1 MNKIVNYIKN
11 LNLKKQLGYLVLISL
26 VLSLISLV
34 VILPKLLTPFYENNI
49 YNLLSQPLSYQDKNT
64 NNIVFIVKN
73 NNGVYVSSDF
83 NKMIDEKYVDN
94 ILLVATNNK
103 GKFNIDSNTYYYT
116 KNDKVISITD
126 DSYIKN
132 LEDNL
137 RRIILPLVSITI
149 FIITLVLVIWNNHIV
164 NKITKIQE
172 KVNNLNNNN
181 YTHSY
186 NFTINDELNSLINSV
201 EYMRCEIN
209 TKEEYK
215 NDMYQSLSHE
225 LKTPIT
231 VISSYVEAAND
242 KIITYEDAVKTI
254 GDEIKTLSDDVNKIL
269 ELNKINYLKDTMESY
284 EIIDITELLNE
295 VITKYKIQ
303 RPDVNFLLDIKK
315 INKVRG
321 TYDTWRIVIDNLLSN
336 FIRYADK
343 NIKITFKRN
352 KMMFYNDGEAIPDNL
367 IRDVFTKYKMGIK
380 GNFGLGLSIVKNS
393 LELYGYKIKVEN
405 KDNGVLFTIEQC
417 FFFNFV
423 VSLYIIRLKR

>member
-405 KDNGVLFTIEQC
+405 KDNGVLFTIE
-417 FFFNFV
+417 
-423 VSLYIIRLKR
+423 

>member
-103 GKFNIDSNTYYYT
+103 GKFNIDNNTYYYT

-405 KDNGVLFTIEQC
+405 KDNGVLFTIE
-417 FFFNFV
+417 
-423 VSLYIIRLKR
+423 

>member
-254 GDEIKTLSDDVNKIL
+254 GDEIKTLSDDVNKML
-269 ELNKINYLKDTMESY
+269 
-284 EIIDITELLNE
+284 
-295 VITKYKIQ
+295 
-303 RPDVNFLLDIKK
+303 
-315 INKVRG
+315 
-321 TYDTWRIVIDNLLSN
+321 
-336 FIRYADK
+336 A
-343 NIKITFKRN
+343 
-352 KMMFYNDGEAIPDNL
+352 
-367 IRDVFTKYKMGIK
+367 
-380 GNFGLGLSIVKNS
+380 
-393 LELYGYKIKVEN
+393 
-405 KDNGVLFTIEQC
+405 
-417 FFFNFV
+417 
-423 VSLYIIRLKR
+423 

>member
-94 ILLVATNNK
+94 ILLVATNSK

-149 FIITLVLVIWNNHIV
+149 FIITLVLVIWNHHIV

-269 ELNKINYLKDTMESY
+269 ELNKINYLKDTKESY

-321 TYDTWRIVIDNLLSN
+321 TYDTWRIIIDNLLSN

-405 KDNGVLFTIEQC
+405 KDNGVLFTIE
-417 FFFNFV
+417 
-423 VSLYIIRLKR
+423 

>member
-321 TYDTWRIVIDNLLSN
+321 TYDTWRIIIDNLLSN

-405 KDNGVLFTIEQC
+405 KDNGVLFTIE
-417 FFFNFV
+417 
-423 VSLYIIRLKR
+423 

>member
-94 ILLVATNNK
+94 ILLVATNSK

-242 KIITYEDAVKTI
+242 KIITYEDAIKTI

-269 ELNKINYLKDTMESY
+269 ELNKINYLKDTKESY

-321 TYDTWRIVIDNLLSN
+321 TYDTWRIIIDNLLSN

-405 KDNGVLFTIEQC
+405 KDNGVLFTIE
-417 FFFNFV
+417 
-423 VSLYIIRLKR
+423 

>member
-137 RRIILPLVSITI
+137 IRIILPLVSITI

-405 KDNGVLFTIEQC
+405 KDNGVLFTIE
-417 FFFNFV
+417 
-423 VSLYIIRLKR
+423 

>member
-1 MNKIVNYIKN
+1 M
-11 LNLKKQLGYLVLISL
+11 
-26 VLSLISLV
+26 LSLISLV

-94 ILLVATNNK
+94 ILLVATNSK

-295 VITKYKIQ
+295 IITKYKIQ

-405 KDNGVLFTIEQC
+405 KDNGVLFIIE
-417 FFFNFV
+417 
-423 VSLYIIRLKR
+423 

>member
-1 MNKIVNYIKN
+1 MNKIKNYIKN

-49 YNLLSQPLSYQDKNT
+49 YNLLSQPLSYQDSNT

-94 ILLVATNNK
+94 ILLITTNSK
-103 GKFNIDSNTYYYT
+103 GKFNIDGNTYYYT
-116 KNDKVISITD
+116 KNDKVISITN

-132 LEDNL
+132 LEENL

-164 NKITKIQE
+164 NKINKIQE

-215 NDMYQSLSHE
+215 NNMYQSLSHE

-242 KIITYEDAVKTI
+242 KMITYEDAVNTI

-269 ELNKINYLKDTMESY
+269 ELNKINYLKDVKESY

-295 VITKYKIQ
+295 IITKYKIQ

-321 TYDTWRIVIDNLLSN
+321 TYDTWRIIIDNLLSN

-352 KMMFYNDGEAIPDNL
+352 KIMFYNDGEAIPDNL

-405 KDNGVLFTIEQC
+405 IDNGVLFTIE
-417 FFFNFV
+417 
-423 VSLYIIRLKR
+423 

>member
-132 LEDNL
+132 LENNL

-405 KDNGVLFTIEQC
+405 KDNGVLFTIE
-417 FFFNFV
+417 
-423 VSLYIIRLKR
+423 

>member
-34 VILPKLLTPFYENNI
+34 VILPKLLTPFYENYI

-405 KDNGVLFTIEQC
+405 KDNGVLFTIE
-417 FFFNFV
+417 
-423 VSLYIIRLKR
+423 

>member
-94 ILLVATNNK
+94 ILLVATNSK

-269 ELNKINYLKDTMESY
+269 ELNKINYLKDTKESY

-321 TYDTWRIVIDNLLSN
+321 TYDTWRIIIDNLLSN

-343 NIKITFKRN
+343 NIKITFKKN

-405 KDNGVLFTIEQC
+405 KDNGVLFTIE
-417 FFFNFV
+417 
-423 VSLYIIRLKR
+423 

>member
-186 NFTINDELNSLINSV
+186 NFIINDELNSLINSV

-405 KDNGVLFTIEQC
+405 KDNGVLFTIE
-417 FFFNFV
+417 
-423 VSLYIIRLKR
+423 

>member
-1 MNKIVNYIKN
+1 M
-11 LNLKKQLGYLVLISL
+11 
-26 VLSLISLV
+26 
-34 VILPKLLTPFYENNI
+34 
-49 YNLLSQPLSYQDKNT
+49 
-64 NNIVFIVKN
+64 
-73 NNGVYVSSDF
+73 
-83 NKMIDEKYVDN
+83 
-94 ILLVATNNK
+94 
-103 GKFNIDSNTYYYT
+103 
-116 KNDKVISITD
+116 
-126 DSYIKN
+126 
-132 LEDNL
+132 
-137 RRIILPLVSITI
+137 SITI

-201 EYMRCEIN
+201 EYMQCEIN

-405 KDNGVLFTIEQC
+405 KDNGVLFTIE
-417 FFFNFV
+417 
-423 VSLYIIRLKR
+423 

>member
-380 GNFGLGLSIVKNS
+380 GNFGVGLSIVKNS
-393 LELYGYKIKVEN
+393 LELYGYKIKIEN
-405 KDNGVLFTIEQC
+405 KDNGVLFTIE
-417 FFFNFV
+417 
-423 VSLYIIRLKR
+423 

>member
-336 FIRYADK
+336 FIRYAVK

-405 KDNGVLFTIEQC
+405 KDNGVLFTIE
-417 FFFNFV
+417 
-423 VSLYIIRLKR
+423 

>member
-94 ILLVATNNK
+94 ILLVATNSK

-254 GDEIKTLSDDVNKIL
+254 DDEIKTLSDDVNKIL
-269 ELNKINYLKDTMESY
+269 ELNKINYLKDTKESY

-321 TYDTWRIVIDNLLSN
+321 TYDTWRIIIDNLLSN

-405 KDNGVLFTIEQC
+405 KDNGVLFTIE
-417 FFFNFV
+417 
-423 VSLYIIRLKR
+423 

>member
-94 ILLVATNNK
+94 ILLVATNSK

-269 ELNKINYLKDTMESY
+269 ELNKINYLKDTKESY

-321 TYDTWRIVIDNLLSN
+321 TYDTWRIIIDNLLSN

-352 KMMFYNDGEAIPDNL
+352 KIMFYNDGEAIPDNL

-405 KDNGVLFTIEQC
+405 KDNGVLFTIE
-417 FFFNFV
+417 
-423 VSLYIIRLKR
+423 

>member
-94 ILLVATNNK
+94 ILLVATNSK
-103 GKFNIDSNTYYYT
+103 GKFNIDNNTYYYT

-269 ELNKINYLKDTMESY
+269 ELNKINYLKDTKESY

-321 TYDTWRIVIDNLLSN
+321 TYDTWRIIIDNLLSN

-405 KDNGVLFTIEQC
+405 KDNGVLFTIE
-417 FFFNFV
+417 
-423 VSLYIIRLKR
+423 

>member
-94 ILLVATNNK
+94 ILLVATNSK

-242 KIITYEDAVKTI
+242 KIITYKDAVKTI

-269 ELNKINYLKDTMESY
+269 ELNKINYLKDTKESY

-321 TYDTWRIVIDNLLSN
+321 TYDTWRIIIDNLLSN

-405 KDNGVLFTIEQC
+405 KDNGVLFTIE
-417 FFFNFV
+417 
-423 VSLYIIRLKR
+423 

>member
-94 ILLVATNNK
+94 ILLVATNSK

-315 INKVRG
+315 LNKVRG

-405 KDNGVLFTIEQC
+405 KDNGVLFTIE
-417 FFFNFV
+417 
-423 VSLYIIRLKR
+423 

>member
-49 YNLLSQPLSYQDKNT
+49 YNLLRQPLSYQDKNT

-405 KDNGVLFTIEQC
+405 KDNGVLFTIE
-417 FFFNFV
+417 
-423 VSLYIIRLKR
+423 

>member
-303 RPDVNFLLDIKK
+303 RHEVKFLLDIKK

-321 TYDTWRIVIDNLLSN
+321 TYDTGRIVIDNLLSN

-405 KDNGVLFTIEQC
+405 KDNGVLFTIE
-417 FFFNFV
+417 
-423 VSLYIIRLKR
+423 

>member
-94 ILLVATNNK
+94 ILLVATNSK

-172 KVNNLNNNN
+172 KINNLNNNN

-269 ELNKINYLKDTMESY
+269 ELNKINYLKDTKESY

-321 TYDTWRIVIDNLLSN
+321 TYDTWRIIIDNLLSN

-405 KDNGVLFTIEQC
+405 KDNGVLFTIE
-417 FFFNFV
+417 
-423 VSLYIIRLKR
+423 

>member
-315 INKVRG
+315 LNKVRG

-405 KDNGVLFTIEQC
+405 KDNGVLFTIE
-417 FFFNFV
+417 
-423 VSLYIIRLKR
+423 

>member
-94 ILLVATNNK
+94 ILLVATNSK
-103 GKFNIDSNTYYYT
+103 GKFNIDNNTYYYT

-269 ELNKINYLKDTMESY
+269 ELNKINYLKDTMKSY

-295 VITKYKIQ
+295 IITKYKIQ

-321 TYDTWRIVIDNLLSN
+321 TYDTWRIIIDNLLSN

-405 KDNGVLFTIEQC
+405 KDNGVLFIIE
-417 FFFNFV
+417 
-423 VSLYIIRLKR
+423 

>member
-1 MNKIVNYIKN
+1 MNKKVNYIKN

-405 KDNGVLFTIEQC
+405 KDNGVLFTIE
-417 FFFNFV
+417 
-423 VSLYIIRLKR
+423 

>member
-94 ILLVATNNK
+94 ILLVATNSK

-269 ELNKINYLKDTMESY
+269 ELNKINYLKDTKESY

-321 TYDTWRIVIDNLLSN
+321 TYDTWRIIIDNLLSN

-352 KMMFYNDGEAIPDNL
+352 KMIFYNDGEAIPDNL

-405 KDNGVLFTIEQC
+405 KDNGVLFTIE
-417 FFFNFV
+417 
-423 VSLYIIRLKR
+423 

>member
-321 TYDTWRIVIDNLLSN
+321 TYDTWRIVIDNLLIN

-405 KDNGVLFTIEQC
+405 KDNGVLFTIE
-417 FFFNFV
+417 
-423 VSLYIIRLKR
+423 

>member
-49 YNLLSQPLSYQDKNT
+49 YNLLSQPLSYQDKKT

-405 KDNGVLFTIEQC
+405 KDNGVLFTIE
-417 FFFNFV
+417 
-423 VSLYIIRLKR
+423 

>member
-1 MNKIVNYIKN
+1 M
-11 LNLKKQLGYLVLISL
+11 
-26 VLSLISLV
+26 LSLISLV

-405 KDNGVLFTIEQC
+405 KDNGVLFTIE
-417 FFFNFV
+417 
-423 VSLYIIRLKR
+423 

>member
-164 NKITKIQE
+164 NKIPKIQE

-405 KDNGVLFTIEQC
+405 KDNGVLFTIE
-417 FFFNFV
+417 
-423 VSLYIIRLKR
+423 

>member
-126 DSYIKN
+126 DCYIKN

-405 KDNGVLFTIEQC
+405 KDNGVLFTIE
-417 FFFNFV
+417 
-423 VSLYIIRLKR
+423 

>member
-94 ILLVATNNK
+94 ILLVATNSK
-103 GKFNIDSNTYYYT
+103 GKFNIDNNTYYYT

-303 RPDVNFLLDIKK
+303 RPNVNFLLDIKK

-405 KDNGVLFTIEQC
+405 KDNGVLFIIE
-417 FFFNFV
+417 
-423 VSLYIIRLKR
+423 

>member
-321 TYDTWRIVIDNLLSN
+321 TYDTWRIVIDNILSN

-405 KDNGVLFTIEQC
+405 KDNGVLFTIE
-417 FFFNFV
+417 
-423 VSLYIIRLKR
+423 

>member
-94 ILLVATNNK
+94 ILLVATNSK

-269 ELNKINYLKDTMESY
+269 ELNKINYLKDTKESY

-321 TYDTWRIVIDNLLSN
+321 TYDTWRIIIDNLLSN

-405 KDNGVLFTIEQC
+405 KDNGVLFTIE
-417 FFFNFV
+417 
-423 VSLYIIRLKR
+423 

>member
-1 MNKIVNYIKN
+1 MNKIKNYIKN

-26 VLSLISLV
+26 VLSVISLV

-73 NNGVYVSSDF
+73 NNGVYLSNDF
-83 NKMIDEKYVDN
+83 SKMIDEEYVDN
-94 ILLVATNNK
+94 ILLVATNSR
-103 GKFNIDSNTYYYT
+103 GKFNIDNNTYYYT

-231 VISSYVEAAND
+231 VISSYVEAACDNV
-242 KIITYEDAVKTI
+242 ITYEDAIKTI
-254 GDEIKTLSDDVNKIL
+254 GDEIKTLSNDVNKIL
-269 ELNKINYLKDTMESY
+269 ELNKINYLKDTKESY
-284 EIIDITELLNE
+284 EIIDITDLLNE
-295 VITKYKIQ
+295 IIKKYKIQ
-303 RPDVNFLLDIKK
+303 RPDVNFLLNIKK
-315 INKVRG
+315 INEVRG
-321 TYDTWRIVIDNLLSN
+321 TYDTWRIIIDNLLSN

-343 NIKITFKRN
+343 NIKITFKKN

-405 KDNGVLFTIEQC
+405 KDNGVLFTIE
-417 FFFNFV
+417 
-423 VSLYIIRLKR
+423 

>member
-367 IRDVFTKYKMGIK
+367 IRDVFTKYKMGFK

-405 KDNGVLFTIEQC
+405 KDNGVLFTIE
-417 FFFNFV
+417 
-423 VSLYIIRLKR
+423 

>member
-269 ELNKINYLKDTMESY
+269 ELNKINYLKDMMESY

-405 KDNGVLFTIEQC
+405 KDNGVLFTIE
-417 FFFNFV
+417 
-423 VSLYIIRLKR
+423 

>member
-126 DSYIKN
+126 ESYIKN

-405 KDNGVLFTIEQC
+405 KDNGVLFTIE
-417 FFFNFV
+417 
-423 VSLYIIRLKR
+423 